1 MIHYFDDEDEFD
13 WDDED
18 DQEEEFSWDDPVE
31 DEEEEFD
38 WEEEEEEEED
48 FDWGDEEEENE
59 DDQNFLP
66 DEDDQGGDFLSGLLG
81 GKAEQKEYL
90 ILVEDNKK
98 ARLDLT
104 KNSKEDHRYVQR
116 YTRKEVDDQLKKD
129 LKYFKDRCKSK
140 IVVKPLLIMDTYPY
154 KKKKSDSDIPRSDG
168 KNVEEDFVLVI
179 GRLPK
184 LRGTEQFKGKPY
196 VLGQIAYLPQGNY
209 DIGFLKRHFA
219 IVIKKKYKVIKKSKI
234 RKLFDP
240 VKNELRTGWP
250 FTVYKEMPRKLL

>member
-13 WDDED
+13 WDDD
-18 DQEEEFSWDDPVE
+18 DQEDDDFEWEEEE
-31 DEEEEFD
+31 DEEEEEFNWD
-38 WEEEEEEEED
+38 
-48 FDWGDEEEENE
+48 DEEEKDE
-59 DDQNFLP
+59 QNFLP
-66 DEDDQGGDFLSGLLG
+66 DEDEEGEDFLSGLLG
-81 GKAEQKEYL
+81 GSELQKEY
-90 ILVEDNKK
+90 IKLVEDNKK
-98 ARLDLT
+98 ARLDIT

-116 YTRKEVDDQLKKD
+116 YTRKEIDDQFKKD
-129 LKYFKDRCKSK
+129 TKYFRGRCKSK
-140 IVVKPLLIMDTYPY
+140 LIMKPLLIMDEYPY
-154 KKKKSDSDIPRSDG
+154 KRKKSDSDIPRSDG

-196 VLGQIAYLPQGNY
+196 VLGQIAYLPQGDY

-219 IVIKKKYKVIKKSKI
+219 IVIKKKYKRIKKSKI

-250 FTVYKEMPRKLL
+250 FTIYKEMPRKVRED